1 MNDYEQYFTILNLSN
16 SASLQDIKKAYRLLS
31 IKYHPDKNNQA
42 NPELFNKVNEAYVK
56 LTTNF
61 STIQICLQNMKFQQ
75 SMTLQNNSSHRLVNS
90 HDLVNGRDLINNHGF
105 ANGYGL
111 TNNNNNN
118 NNIINNNINNYQ
130 DIIITLNINYCDAY
144 NGASKP
150 VTIERKLVI
159 NNVIS
164 HEMETLYIVITKG
177 IDTNEMIILQN
188 KGNIYINNATTN
200 YSNIK
205 IIIVLTKHEYF
216 ERNGLDLCFLKTI
229 TLKEAL
235 SGFAFSLAHINNKH
249 YNIVSN
255 EIIDFKYEKI
265 IPNLGFIRDSYVGN
279 LIIKFNII
287 FPKIIS
293 QENKVLLQT
302 LL

>member
-1 MNDYEQYFTILNLSN
+1 
-16 SASLQDIKKAYRLLS
+16 
-31 IKYHPDKNNQA
+31 
-42 NPELFNKVNEAYVK
+42 
-56 LTTNF
+56 
-61 STIQICLQNMKFQQ
+61 MKFQQ
-75 SMTLQNNSSHRLVNS
+75 SMTLQNNNS
-90 HDLVNGRDLINNHGF
+90 HGLTTSNCLAASHGLVNGH
-105 ANGYGL
+105 GL
-111 TNNNNNN
+111 TNSHGLVNGHGLTNSH
-118 NNIINNNINNYQ
+118 NINNYE
-130 DIIITLNINYCDAY
+130 DITITLNINYYDAY

-150 VTIERKLVI
+150 VTIERKLII

-293 QENKVLLQT
+293 QENKALLQT